1 MPHWWCKT
9 QSVAE
14 ELHFKYI
21 ICTYIGKVPNL
32 VTRYQSHETFVHKA
46 IEMREDLKCTFKV
59 FIHGI
64 VSFQIYLI
72 EVCHI
77 S

>member
-14 ELHFKYI
+14 ELYFEYI
-21 ICTYIGKVPNL
+21 ICTYLGKVPNL
-32 VTRYQSHETFVHKA
+32 VTRYQCHETFMHKA
-46 IEMREDLKCTFKV
+46 TEMREDLKFTFKV

-64 VSFQIYLI
+64 VSFLNIFN
-72 EVCHI
+72 
-77 S
+77 

>member
-14 ELHFKYI
+14 ELYLYI
-21 ICTYIGKVPNL
+21 ICTYIGKVPNV

-46 IEMREDLKCTFKV
+46 IEMREYLKFIFKV

-64 VSFQIYLI
+64 VSF
-72 EVCHI
+72 
-77 S
+77 